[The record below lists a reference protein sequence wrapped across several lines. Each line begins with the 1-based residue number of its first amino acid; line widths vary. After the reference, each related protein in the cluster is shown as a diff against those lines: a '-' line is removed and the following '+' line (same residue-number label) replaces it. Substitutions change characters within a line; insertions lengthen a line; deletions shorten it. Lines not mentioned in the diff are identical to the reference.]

1 MGLQGSAVL
10 QRFVRGK
17 QSLAI
22 DIDILT
28 ATMVREFFAYLKL
41 ARHPF
46 LPLTRR

>member
-1 MGLQGSAVL
+1 MDLQSSAAL
-10 QRFVRGK
+10 RERRAK
-17 QSLAI
+17 LDI

-28 ATMVREFFAYLKL
+28 ATMVRAFLAYLKL